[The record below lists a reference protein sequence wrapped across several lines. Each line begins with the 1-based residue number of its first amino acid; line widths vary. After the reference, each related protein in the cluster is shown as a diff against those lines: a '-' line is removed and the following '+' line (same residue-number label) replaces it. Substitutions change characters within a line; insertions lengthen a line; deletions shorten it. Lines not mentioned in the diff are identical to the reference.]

1 MPKVQSVPELAPEL
15 WQRIR
20 ENKSAIELAK
30 GGEIT
35 GSLNDVR
42 IYETLQDSSKGPKLR
57 SLLESIPKQ
66 AQIGNAL
73 GMLKTM
79 QSVSDITK
87 FNPEDEPVQ
96 AAEGDTVGS
105 YMQREVTRRRTA
117 RTKRAVKETIKNKG
131 KGY

>member
-1 MPKVQSVPELAPEL
+1 MPKAQLVPEL

-35 GSLNDVR
+35 GSLNDIR
-42 IYETLQDSSKGPKLR
+42 IYETLQHSSKGPKLR

-66 AQIGNAL
+66 AQIGNSL
-73 GMLKTM
+73 GIIKTM
-79 QSVSDITK
+79 QSVSDLTG
-87 FNPEDEPVQ
+87 FNPQEEPVK
-96 AAEGDTVGS
+96 AVEGDTVGS